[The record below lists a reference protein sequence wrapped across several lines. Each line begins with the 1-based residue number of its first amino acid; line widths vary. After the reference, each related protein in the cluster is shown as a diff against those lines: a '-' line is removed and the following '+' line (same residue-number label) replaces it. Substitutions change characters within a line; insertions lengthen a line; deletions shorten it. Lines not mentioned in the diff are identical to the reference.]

1 MANSGE
7 LSSLTFSS
15 YKQKDF
21 GDYKK
26 EKNYNRFSV
35 KSGLNGNKNLSAFR
49 TLFLDDSNN
58 FTNLTKI
65 KFCQK

>member
-21 GDYKK
+21 GDYKRG
-26 EKNYNRFSV
+26 KNNFRFSV
-35 KSGLNGNKNLSAFR
+35 KSGLNGNETQVLCKAF
-49 TLFLDDSNN
+49 FL
-58 FTNLTKI
+58 KI
-65 KFCQK
+65 SEI